1 MKIKMWCLI
10 NKPKQQIIWLGG
22 DYYEGYIIGF
32 ATKKALMAGI
42 NHVEHDEEIRKIEV
56 EV

>member
-10 NKPKQQIIWLGG
+10 DKKKDKVIQVVGFPG
-22 DYYEGYIIGF
+22 DLAVGF
-32 ATKKALMAGI
+32 ATKKDLMSAI
-42 NHVEHDEEIRKIEV
+42 FHIEDNEEIRKIEI